1 MGIEAT
7 PLMAAALSGGPQ
19 ALPINVLFGLPDDG
33 TARVV
38 VSEDGRGLDF
48 ALPGTASIAT
58 SISSERFDARLV
70 YVQPGQRRPIRLGP
84 GALINHA
91 ADADLCS
98 HSLRVIAQIVRRSG
112 RPCFNHPAAVLQ
124 TSRDAVSRR
133 LADIP
138 GLQVP
143 KTIRVQPGSLDEL
156 RTAIAEAGLTYPVLV
171 RPAGSHKGV
180 GMVRVESAKAMSA
193 AAPLLGGQAL
203 YATEFRDFASPDG
216 RYRKYRIALVGDAIF
231 LRHVVIGQAWL
242 LHAGSRSANTV
253 AEEEAALAAF
263 PTGLGL
269 ALRPLLLEVGRRL
282 ELDYVGIDCSI
293 SETGEVL
300 LFEANAC
307 MNLLENTQPSPNMW
321 DRVIAEIAA
330 ALEERLAAPITW
342 RHFDVRRH
350 ALMAAAPAPI
360 ARPAATVPAAAAAA
374 PNPQEGAAAAEA
386 ACAPLNAKAAGRK
399 RKPINILFGL
409 PDDSRARIFLAEDGD
424 RIDFALPG
432 TLGLLPYLSLES
444 FEAKMVYLQPGRWTP
459 VTLGPGP
466 LINHTADPDLCGRAV
481 RAMVQICSTVERACF
496 NHPTAIAGTTR
507 ERVARV
513 LTGIPGLT
521 VPKTIRV
528 AGRAPAELRQAI
540 ADAGLAYPLLIR
552 VAGSHMG
559 QNSLRATAPD
569 EIDQIVQLGGE
580 PLPLYATELVD
591 FVSRD
596 GHYRKHRV
604 VVVGDELFL
613 HHMIVG
619 DSWLLHWDR
628 RVRGTEAEE
637 SALLNSFDTDWA
649 ERLRP
654 LFLEIGRRLDL
665 DYFGVDCHIAPS
677 GEVLLFEAN
686 ACMNNLEDAKPLP
699 NMWQAPFARLKTALE
714 THLANPA
721 KWRHSA

>member
-7 PLMAAALSGGPQ
+7 PVMAPPALSGGPQ

-38 VSEDGRGLDF
+38 VSEDGRRLDV

-58 SISSERFDARLV
+58 SISSERFDARLI

-84 GALINHA
+84 GALVNHV
-91 ADADLCS
+91 ADPDLCS
-98 HSLRVIAQIVRRSG
+98 HSLRVIAQIARRSG
-112 RPCFNHPAAVLQ
+112 RPCFNHPTAVLQ

-133 LADIP
+133 LAGIP

-143 KTIRVQPGSLDEL
+143 KTIRVLPGSLDEL
-156 RTAIAEAGLTYPVLV
+156 RTAVTEAGLTYPVLV

-180 GMVRVESAKAMSA
+180 GMVRVESADAMAA
-193 AAPLLGGQAL
+193 AAPLVGKRAL
-203 YATEFRDFASPDG
+203 YTTEFRDFVSPDG
-216 RYRKYRIALVGDAIF
+216 RYRKYRIAIIGDAIF
-231 LRHVVIGQAWL
+231 LRHVIIGHSWL
-242 LHAGSRSANTV
+242 LHAGSRSGNTL
-253 AEEEAALAAF
+253 AEEADALAAF
-263 PTGLGL
+263 PTGAGI
-269 ALRPLLLEVGRRL
+269 ALRPLLLEMGRRL
-282 ELDYVGIDCSI
+282 ELDYFGIDCSI

-300 LFEANAC
+300 LFEANGC

-321 DRVIAEIAA
+321 DRPIAEIAA
-330 ALEERLAAPITW
+330 ALEQRLAAPITW
-342 RHFDVRRH
+342 RHFDVRLH
-350 ALMAAAPAPI
+350 ARMAAAPAPS
-360 ARPAATVPAAAAAA
+360 APSASVMPQATEAPRTDEAAA
-374 PNPQEGAAAAEA
+374 PAEA
-386 ACAPLNAKAAGRK
+386 LPASRKADAPVAKRI
-399 RKPINILFGL
+399 PINILFGL
-409 PDDSRARIFLAEDGD
+409 PDDGRARIFAAEDGS

-432 TLGLLPYLSLES
+432 TLGLLPFLSLES
-444 FEAKMVYLQPGRWTP
+444 FEAKIVYLQPGRWTP

-466 LINHTADPDLCGRAV
+466 LVNHTADPDLCGRALHG
-481 RAMVQICSTVERACF
+481 MLQICSTVERPCF
-496 NHPTAIAGTTR
+496 NHPGAIAATTR

-513 LTGIPGLT
+513 LTGISGLK

-528 AGRAPAELRQAI
+528 AGRVPAQLRQAI
-540 ADAGLAYPLLIR
+540 ADAGLTYPVLVR

-559 QNSLRATAPD
+559 QNSIRAAAPGD
-569 EIDQIVQLGGE
+569 IDGVVQLGGE
-580 PLPLYATELVD
+580 PLALYATELVD
-591 FVSRD
+591 FVSPD

-604 VVVGDELFL
+604 VLVGEEVFL

-628 RVRGTEAEE
+628 RIPGTEAEE
-637 SALLNSFDTDWA
+637 SAALNSFDEDWG

-699 NMWQAPFARLKTALE
+699 NMWQAPFARIKAALV